1 MTITYEINSTTIN
14 AGIQAT
20 WPVIET
26 GQLADATQK
35 INTTWYQHLW
45 KCETMEMVDFE
56 VLEPLKGTAFTELK
70 STGQAVPNTGST
82 FATGKI
88 MNVTGRH
95 VGRQMR
101 NVVVRFLVDVTS

>member
-1 MTITYEINSTTIN
+1 MITYELNSTTIN

-20 WPVIET
+20 WPPIET
-26 GQLADATQK
+26 GQNADATQK
-35 INTTWYQHLW
+35 INTTWYEHLW
-45 KCETMEMVDFE
+45 RAETMEMTEFE
-56 VLEPLKGTAFTELK
+56 VIEPLKGGPFTELK
-70 STGQAVPNTGST
+70 TTGQAVPNTGDT

-101 NVVVRFLVDVTS
+101 NVAVRFLVDITS